1 MSNRTISV
9 DSLSEAITAELENYN
24 QEVID
29 GVKNAAYECAQEF
42 TSATKKDAPR
52 SDTKRRGRF
61 AKNITFKKTYDS
73 NTGATYTWY
82 VKDPE
87 YRLTHLLKNGHATK
101 NGGRTR
107 AQDFITNNYNRAE
120 EKYVEEV
127 EEIIKNGS

>member
-1 MSNRTISV
+1 MSNITISV
-9 DSLSEAITAELENYN
+9 DSLSEAITAELKNYN

-29 GVKNAAYECAQEF
+29 GVKNAAYEFAQEF